1 MPFAKAPGLE
11 EAMASQADFDRLDIL
26 IRQRK
31 GRFLASLPQ
40 INLFAAADSVAAAI
54 EGVDRKKQALLADLA
69 AANALDDFRF
79 LPFNADVST
88 YHKPTPA
95 AIYRGALSFI
105 AKVAVITAAMVIA
118 GFLLSRQVT
127 QTVDRMLSHQSAELR
142 DRFSSVGGAKFWVN
156 LENQLARA
164 ADPNSDL
171 PPAKKQEILSQIR
184 AITERWRP
192 FIREASLLFSDST
205 EPRPTEPAAR

>member
-54 EGVDRKKQALLADLA
+54 EGLDKKKQALLADLA

-79 LPFNADVST
+79 LPSDADVST
-88 YHKPTPA
+88 YHKPTPT
-95 AIYRGALSFI
+95 IYRSALSFI
-105 AKVAVITAAMVIA
+105 GKIAVITAALVVA

-127 QTVDRMLSHQSAELR
+127 QTIDRMLSHQSAELR
-142 DRFSSVGGAKFWVN
+142 DRFSSVGGSKFWVN

-164 ADPNSDL
+164 ADPSSDL

-184 AITERWRP
+184 AVTERWRP
-192 FIREASLLFSDST
+192 FIREASLLFSDSA
-205 EPRPTEPAAR
+205 EPRPTEPAGR

>member
-1 MPFAKAPGLE
+1 
-11 EAMASQADFDRLDIL
+11 MALRADFDRLDIL

-40 INLFAAADSVAAAI
+40 INLFAAADSVATAI
-54 EGVDRKKQALLADLA
+54 EVLDKKKQALLADLA
-69 AANALDDFRF
+69 AANALDDFKI
-79 LPFNADVST
+79 LPFDSDVST
-88 YHKPTPA
+88 YHKPTQT

-105 AKVAVITAAMVIA
+105 GKVAVITAALVIA

-164 ADPNSDL
+164 ADPSSDL

-184 AITERWRP
+184 AIAKRWRP
-192 FIREASLLFSDST
+192 FIREASLLFSDSA
-205 EPRPTEPAAR
+205 EARPTEPVAR